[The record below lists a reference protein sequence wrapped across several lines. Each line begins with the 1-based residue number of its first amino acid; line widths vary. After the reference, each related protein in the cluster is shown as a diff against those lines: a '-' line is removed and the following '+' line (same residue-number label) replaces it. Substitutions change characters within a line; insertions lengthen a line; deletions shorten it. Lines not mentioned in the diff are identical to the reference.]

1 LIYIKDF
8 LRVTSP
14 GDTTTKVSKVSIAS
28 HNSLRMVRTQREK
41 LYTYNVSFRILLH
54 GDADDHDDD
63 DDGSFICTP
72 KRVA

>member
-1 LIYIKDF
+1 
-8 LRVTSP
+8 
-14 GDTTTKVSKVSIAS
+14 
-28 HNSLRMVRTQREK
+28 MVKTQREK